1 MSRRDPNTIDLA
13 QQPIRLADDLR
24 FWPIQQRGQ
33 TAYRI
38 EIPSLHRFF
47 HVGYEEYV
55 FLSLLDGKTTVPQ
68 ACGLAAATLGS
79 QAPTTEQAQS
89 IVYWL
94 LENELG
100 YLADGEPP
108 TRNRD
113 GDSRATESGFSF
125 ASLNPFWMKVPVLK
139 SQRWIA
145 AIANSLRAVFSP
157 ATIVFGILLI
167 VVGGVCMAFQ
177 WDRFWTQSAQVWS
190 RSNWIWLLSFWVALK
205 CVHELAH
212 AVACHRQGA
221 NAREVGVVF
230 VLFAPLAYVDVSSC
244 WRLNSKWARIA
255 VSAAGMY
262 VELVIASA
270 ALIAWSM
277 ADSAS
282 LSFLLH
288 RLVFAAGISTVL
300 FNANALMRF
309 DGYYMLSDWLEI
321 PNLYSVSS
329 QAVEQLLRRIL
340 VGTALPSSSLRGW
353 RRHFVLVYGIASL
366 VWRIVI
372 CTTLLLAAS
381 TMFSGAGIVL
391 VASGIWM
398 FFLRP
403 AKRHALNALNLL
415 QTDLVA
421 FCRAGVVGGGLVA
434 TAVALVGWMP
444 IPTSSQAAAVVC
456 FAPETLVRSRVDGF
470 VRRVHVRDQDIVAR
484 GDLLM
489 EIENR
494 ELTNHRDRLKIE
506 QQQIE
511 IKIRQAIEKKES
523 SERIVLQE
531 HLKSIQEQYDQIAS
545 QCDALRVTAN
555 RDGIVITRGLDQCVG
570 KFVHQGDLL
579 MTVALPEDKEVM
591 AVVSQSQIEQARPAV
606 GNDVFV
612 RYDEHRHARAYFEK
626 LEPRATDRLVVAS
639 LSSIEGGPLSV
650 QSPAATSES
659 DSEHKLRL
667 LEPHFVGR
675 IRLDQHAVKVLPAG
689 LRVKVEL
696 NRKTDPLLRRA
707 SDKITRLWHTLQ
719 QESLR

>member
-1 MSRRDPNTIDLA
+1 MSRRDPNTIDLTE
-13 QQPIRLADDLR
+13 QPIRLADDLR
-24 FWPIQQRGQ
+24 FWPIQQHGQ

-100 YLADGEPP
+100 YLAE
-108 TRNRD
+108 
-113 GDSRATESGFSF
+113 GDSPLRKGDTESRATGSGFSLS
-125 ASLNPFWMKVPVLK
+125 SLNPFWMKVPLLK
-139 SQRWIA
+139 SQRWIT
-145 AIANSLRAVFSP
+145 AIAAPLRAVFSP
-157 ATIVFGILLI
+157 AAMVLGILLI
-167 VVGGVCMAFQ
+167 LGGGVCVTFH

-190 RSNWIWLLSFWVALK
+190 RSNWIWLFSFWIALK
-205 CVHELAH
+205 IIHELAH

-230 VLFAPLAYVDVSSC
+230 VLFAPLAYVDVTSC

-270 ALIAWSM
+270 AMIAWSLVE
-277 ADSAS
+277 SPS
-282 LSFLLH
+282 LAFLLH
-288 RLVFAAGISTVL
+288 RLIFAAGISTVL

-309 DGYYMLSDWLEI
+309 DGYYILSDWLEI
-321 PNLYSVSS
+321 PNLYSASS
-329 QAVEQLLRRIL
+329 QAVEQWFRRVL
-340 VGTALPSSSLRGW
+340 VGTPPPSSSLHGW
-353 RRHFVLVYGIASL
+353 RRHFVLVYGIAAL
-366 VWRIVI
+366 LWRIAI
-372 CTTLLLAAS
+372 CTTLMLAAS
-381 TMFSGAGIVL
+381 AMFSGAGIVL

-398 FFLRP
+398 WFLRP
-403 AKRHALNALNLL
+403 AKRHAQNAVKLL
-415 QTDLVA
+415 QGDFFT
-421 FCRAGVVGGGLVA
+421 FCRAAVVGTGLVA
-434 TAVALVGWMP
+434 GTVAVVGWMP
-444 IPTSSQAAAVVC
+444 IPTSSQAAAVVQY
-456 FAPETLVRSRVDGF
+456 APETRIRSRVDGF
-470 VRRVHVRDQDIVAR
+470 VRHVHVRDQDHVLR
-484 GDLLM
+484 GDLLI

-494 ELTNHRDRLKIE
+494 ELTNHRDRLRIE

-511 IKIRQAIEKKES
+511 IKIRQAIDKKET

-531 HLKSIQEQYDQIAS
+531 HLKSIQQQYDQIAK
-545 QCDALRVTAN
+545 QCEGLRITAS
-555 RDGIVITRGLDQCVG
+555 RDGQVMTRGLEQSVG
-570 KFVHQGDLL
+570 KFVRQGDLL
-579 MTVALPEDKEVM
+579 ITVALPKDKEVM
-591 AVVSQSQIEQARPAV
+591 AVVSQSQIEQARPVV

-612 RYDEHRHARAYFEK
+612 RYDNHRHAKAYFEK
-626 LEPRATDRLVVAS
+626 LEPRATDRLGIAS
-639 LSSIEGGPLSV
+639 LSSLEGGPLSV
-650 QSPAATSES
+650 QGPIAASSS
-659 DSEHKLRL
+659 DSDHDLRL

-675 IRLDQHAVKVLPAG
+675 IRLDGHAANVLPAG
-689 LRVKVEL
+689 LRVEVEL